1 MLPCVCV
8 YASSI
13 DFPSCCYHCI
23 RDYLCAMS
31 NSGKLA
37 SVIAAAGE
45 AQLRL
50 LYCPTCPNTL
60 ASGWFDSTSYDW
72 CLNLVCCGCQSTWS
86 VCRLCRLAT
95 SRIMCRRLLSRHNA
109 RSHRPKVA
117 VVTVPATARAVETT
131 IHDENEQKASSMM
144 DAHWPD
150 ANKPDDYL
158 DTTLD
163 HQKTTLNA
171 VITWRTPP
179 SLQRKTTP

>member
-1 MLPCVCV
+1 
-8 YASSI
+8 
-13 DFPSCCYHCI
+13 
-23 RDYLCAMS
+23 MS

-37 SVIAAAGE
+37 SVVAAAGE

-50 LYCPTCPNTL
+50 LYCATCPNTL
-60 ASGWFDSTSYDW
+60 ASDWSDSTSYDW
-72 CLNLVCCGCQSTWS
+72 CLNLMCRGCQSTWS

-95 SRIMCRRLLSRHNA
+95 SRFTCRRLISRHNA
-109 RSHRPKVA
+109 RNHRPKV
-117 VVTVPATARAVETT
+117 VVPIPVAARAVATT
-131 IHDENEQKASSMM
+131 IQDENEQQASSVM

-158 DTTLD
+158 ATTLD

-179 SLQRKTTP
+179 SLQHKTTP